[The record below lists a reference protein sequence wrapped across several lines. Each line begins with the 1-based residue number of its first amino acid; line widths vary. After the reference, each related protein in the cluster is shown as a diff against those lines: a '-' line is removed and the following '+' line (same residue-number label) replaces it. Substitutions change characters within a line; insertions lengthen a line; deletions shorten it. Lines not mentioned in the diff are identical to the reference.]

1 MGLSVGVGCDTRL
14 CALTAGLIR
23 RSVSFRVVEGP
34 TLTSGTFSIR
44 EDLRIPFVG
53 VNGGAGFL
61 DGFDLSIGHVGLS
74 GPAGLTRLCRLA
86 SRKGGSG
93 CG

>member
-1 MGLSVGVGCDTRL
+1 MGLSVVVGCDTRL
-14 CALTAGLIR
+14 GALIAGLIR
-23 RSVSFRVVEGP
+23 RAVSFRLIEGP
-34 TLTSGTFSIR
+34 TLTSGTFSVR

-61 DGFDLSIGHVGLS
+61 DGFDLPVGGVGLS
-74 GPAGLTRLCRLA
+74 GPAGLTCLRCLA
-86 SRKGGSG
+86 SRKGGPG